1 MTPFQPQEPYDW
13 TALLGLIK
21 RAFAG
26 MDGRIDPPSSFHH
39 LTAQDLAT
47 HKGEVWVIGQP
58 PRACVLLSP
67 RPQSLYL
74 GKLSVE
80 PGHQGKGYARALIA
94 KAHDRARALGLPMLE
109 LQSRVELIENH
120 ATFYA
125 LGFQQTGTTTHEGFD
140 RPTSLV
146 FTKVV

>member
-1 MTPFQPQEPYDW
+1 MTPFRPQEPYDW

-26 MDGRIDPPSSFHH
+26 MEGRIDPPSSFHR
-39 LTAQDLAT
+39 LTVQDLAT
-47 HKGEVWVIGQP
+47 HPGEVWVIGKP
-58 PRACVLLSP
+58 PRACVLLTP
-67 RPQSLYL
+67 KPEALYL

-80 PGHQGKGYARALIA
+80 PGHQGKGYARSLIA
-94 KAHDRARALGLPMLE
+94 QAEIRARAMGLPMLE

-120 ATFYA
+120 AMFYA
-125 LGFQQTGTTTHEGFD
+125 LGFQQTGTTAHEGFE

-146 FTKVV
+146 FTKAV